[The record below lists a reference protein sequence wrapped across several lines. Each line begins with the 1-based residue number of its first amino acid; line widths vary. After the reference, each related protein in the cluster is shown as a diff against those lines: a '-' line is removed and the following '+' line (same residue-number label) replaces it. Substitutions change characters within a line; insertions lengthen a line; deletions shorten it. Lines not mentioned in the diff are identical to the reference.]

1 MWFNNIGRTRFNYPE
16 RILIFLKHIGLHK
29 NPQPVKMVTTKKYL
43 NELTYEIVGCAIE
56 VHKHLGPGLL
66 ESVYEKCFL
75 RELSLRNIA
84 YQNQIWAPLEYKGM
98 LLDTE
103 LRLDVLV
110 EDILCAELKA
120 QQGLLPI
127 HEAVLLSYMQMLQKP
142 KGILINFHCVN
153 IFKEG
158 QRTLVNN
165 LFSLLPD
172 E

>member
-1 MWFNNIGRTRFNYPE
+1 ME
-16 RILIFLKHIGLHK
+16 MLI
-29 NPQPVKMVTTKKYL
+29 TKKYL
-43 NELTYEIVGCAIE
+43 NDLTYQVIGCAIE

-75 RELSLRNIA
+75 RELSLRNIE
-84 YQNQIWAPLEYKGM
+84 YQSQVWTPLEYKGM

-110 EDILCAELKA
+110 ENILCVELKA
-120 QQGLLPI
+120 QEGLLPI
-127 HEAVLLSYMQMLQKP
+127 HDAVLLSYMQMLQKP

-158 QRTLVNN
+158 QKTLVNN
-165 LFSLLPD
+165 LFAVLP
-172 E
+172 EE

>member
-1 MWFNNIGRTRFNYPE
+1 MQI
-16 RILIFLKHIGLHK
+16 
-29 NPQPVKMVTTKKYL
+29 TKKYL
-43 NELTYEIVGCAIE
+43 NELTYQIIGCAIE

-75 RELSLRNIA
+75 RELSLRNIE
-84 YQNQIWAPLEYKGM
+84 YKSQVWTPLEYKGM

-110 EDILCAELKA
+110 ENILCVELKA
-120 QQGLLPI
+120 QEGLLPI
-127 HEAVLLSYMQMLQKP
+127 HDAVLLSYMQMLQKP

-158 QRTLVNN
+158 QKTLVNN
-165 LFSLLPD
+165 LFAVLP
-172 E
+172 EE

>member
-1 MWFNNIGRTRFNYPE
+1 MI
-16 RILIFLKHIGLHK
+16 I
-29 NPQPVKMVTTKKYL
+29 TKKYL
-43 NELTYEIVGCAIE
+43 NELTYKVIGCAIE

-75 RELSLRNIA
+75 RELSLQNIV
-84 YQNQIWAPLEYKGM
+84 YQNQIWTPLEYKGI

-110 EDILCAELKA
+110 EDILCVELKA

-127 HEAVLLSYMQMLQKP
+127 HDAVLLSYMQMLQKP

-158 QRTLVNN
+158 QKTLVNK
-165 LFSLLPD
+165 LFASLP
-172 E
+172 EE